1 MMARPKKKTLSQNV
15 VSVATSGMPS
25 PVRSVLGHR
34 IVALLVVLALPIL
47 YMLGVVSI
55 DWQNGRPHVSVDREK
70 AAEVKEKASER
81 IHEIQEQR
89 GRDQDGRPHLLSQGE
104 SSNPLGDRMAK
115 AFDGVDEGKKPSF
128 GFAPAANEPETPA
141 GQKPRPGARLKKLF
155 DDRR

>member
-15 VSVATSGMPS
+15 VNVATSGMPS

-34 IVALLVVLALPIL
+34 IIALLVVLALPIL

-55 DWQNGRPHVSVDREK
+55 DWQNGRPHLSVDREK

-89 GRDQDGRPHLLSQGE
+89 DRDQDGRPHLLSQGE

-115 AFDGVDEGKKPSF
+115 ALDGVDEGKKPSF